1 MVQVTGDQSLK
12 NISFSEIYELIGDD
26 FDAVLDIIETDM
38 LQNGE
43 ELQLEVDCLASRVTS
58 EKDSNY
64 KCQFCTKICISK

>member
-1 MVQVTGDQSLK
+1 MVQVTGDHSLK
-12 NISFSEIYELIGDD
+12 NITFSERYELIGDD

-38 LQNGE
+38 VQNGE
-43 ELQLEVDCLASRVTS
+43 ELQLEVDCLASRVIS